1 MKFTTFGCLMLARMA
16 ISRSKNCLNAAWLPP
31 CLLPADGLL
40 LPQPLALLPVLQ
52 SCSPGMGALSMS
64 NARSRFTATCTHRG
78 STMLESVNIYCRTVW
93 HPSSSFMVKCA
104 KPVTKEQQDS

>member
-40 LPQPLALLPVLQ
+40 LPQLLALLPVLQ
-52 SCSPGMGALSMS
+52 SCCSPAMVASSMS
-64 NARSRFTATCTHRG
+64 NARRRFTATCTYTQAAH
-78 STMLESVNIYCRTVW
+78 N
-93 HPSSSFMVKCA
+93 A
-104 KPVTKEQQDS
+104 KAK